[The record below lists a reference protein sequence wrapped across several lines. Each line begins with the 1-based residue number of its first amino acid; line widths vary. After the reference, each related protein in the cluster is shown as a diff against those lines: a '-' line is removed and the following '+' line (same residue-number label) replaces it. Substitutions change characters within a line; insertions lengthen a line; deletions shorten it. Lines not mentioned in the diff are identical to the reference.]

1 MNATVRT
8 TLFWAAFAI
17 IAAANIAVALQ
28 SLLVLHF
35 WEDEAFNLTVP
46 LNLLDGLG
54 YTSDGALSGSTL
66 TPFDPR
72 ISTGP
77 SVLLPAA
84 ALIGIGLDPVI
95 GARLVPLMYWIL
107 LLVGLWVLGRRIAG
121 RWAALLAIAVPLAFD
136 TSALPSPI
144 QGPADLLGEI
154 PAAAL
159 LVWALVVL
167 PRRAW
172 LAGLL
177 VGLAVQAKLIALLAL
192 PAFAV
197 ALWAL
202 TPGSGRARI
211 TAALR
216 RSWLPLVLAGTPTL
230 VVEVAALITLGPSG
244 FIEHLRD
251 IARFVRSGGQN
262 EAPTTVFDKLSWFI
276 DSWHV
281 PVWAVLIAALV
292 GAALIVT
299 ALVRHRDTMDRDRL
313 ALLLAASV
321 GLVAFLGWWA
331 TAAHTPL
338 WVRHPSPGVFA
349 FLPVLA
355 AFTVWAA
362 QVLWSERDTDA
373 PRATRAL
380 PGVAV
385 AASLAVALVA
395 GATAAGVVQHGV
407 IGVSPP
413 TVATL
418 PAQRESVAELAEQWA
433 DDADPEWLAAE
444 PWGSAVPMIVMLGAH
459 VGLFD
464 AEAMRDVTR
473 LGFACAEEPLAQSG
487 PFIICPAP

>member
-1 MNATVRT
+1 MSRPVRT
-8 TLFWAAFAI
+8 TLFWAAFAVI
-17 IAAANIAVALQ
+17 VAANIAVALQ
-28 SLLVLHF
+28 SLLVLQF

-46 LNLLDGLG
+46 LNLLEGLG

-84 ALIGIGLDPVI
+84 AVIALGIDPVI
-95 GARLVPLMYWIL
+95 GARLVPLTYWVL
-107 LLVGLWVLGRRIAG
+107 LLAGLWALGRRIGG
-121 RWAALLAIAVPLAFD
+121 RWAGLLAVAVPLAFD
-136 TSALPSPI
+136 ASALPSPI

-197 ALWAL
+197 AVWAL
-202 TPGSGRARI
+202 APGTGRARLVA
-211 TAALR
+211 TLR
-216 RSWLPLVLAGTPTL
+216 RGWLPLVLAGVPTL
-230 VVEVAALITLGPSG
+230 LVEIAALVTLGPAE
-244 FIEHLRD
+244 FVEHLRD

-262 EAPTTVFDKLSWFI
+262 EAPTTVPEKLAWFV

-281 PVWAVLIAALV
+281 PVWAVLVAALV
-292 GAALIVT
+292 GGALIVT
-299 ALVRHRDTMDRDRL
+299 ALVRSRGIDRERL

-321 GLVAFLGWWA
+321 GLVAFLGWWS

-338 WVRHPSPGVFA
+338 WVRHPAPGVFA
-349 FLPVLA
+349 FVPVLA
-355 AFTVWAA
+355 AFTVWAVPA
-362 QVLWSERDTDA
+362 LRAARADEVA
-373 PRATRAL
+373 PPSRRVR
-380 PGVAV
+380 GIAV
-385 AASLAVALVA
+385 AASLAVAVVA
-395 GATAAGVVQHGV
+395 GSAAWGVVQHGV
-407 IGVSPP
+407 LGVSPV

-418 PAQRESVAELAEQWA
+418 PAQQETVAELAEWA
-433 DDADPEWLAAE
+433 DEADPEWLAAE
-444 PWGSAVPMIVMLGAH
+444 PWGSAVPIIVMLGAH
-459 VGLFD
+459 VGLYD
-464 AEAMRDVTR
+464 APAMEDVTR
-473 LGFACAEEPLAQSG
+473 LGFACDEPLAQSG
-487 PFIICPAP
+487 PFIICAAP